1 MMPRRSRQ
9 HCLSNETSIFE
20 EGFELGGDKTIF
32 YHPPIKADN
41 LLGNAVL
48 IDVQVTN
55 YFAFILGKRI
65 EHIPPR
71 HKNLSSNLFH

>member
-9 HCLSNETSIFE
+9 HCLSNETSIFD
-20 EGFELGGDKTIF
+20 EGFELGRDKTIC

-41 LLGNAVL
+41 LLRRAVL

-55 YFAFILGKRI
+55 YFAFILGKSI
-65 EHIPPR
+65 QHIPPR
-71 HKNLSSNLFH
+71 HRNLSSNLFH